1 MENRAACS
9 GREVIA
15 LGRIR
20 HDLDLAWKEALTSF
34 LPQFLQ
40 LFLPHVHEDI
50 DWTHTP
56 EFLESEL
63 RSLHRG
69 LRGRRQH
76 ADLVVRVRLRAG
88 GPALVVL
95 HFEVQSQRDDDMP
108 VRVRLYNGRLFDR
121 HRCPVYSLLILGD
134 SGPGWRPS
142 RYQSRIWDCCLTLD
156 FPVLKVLDWK
166 PRRAE
171 LEASGNPFALVV
183 ATHLAAM
190 ETRPDQDARVHKALH
205 LCRLMA
211 THGFTGEQVYGL
223 FKVLE
228 AMMAMTDELYQ
239 DFVAG
244 VALLEEE
251 LDVTLITR
259 SERNGI
265 KKGRE
270 EGRRRSIV
278 DVSEARFGAP
288 ASDLEAALERVS
300 SSDALK
306 RLTRLAATAA
316 SLEELL
322 EAVRAESAEPRAP
335 RRVWM
340 QGRRAS
346 RSGA

>member
-15 LGRIR
+15 LNRIR
-20 HDLDLAWKEALTSF
+20 RDLDLAWKEALTSF

-40 LFLPHVHEDI
+40 LFLPQVHEDI
-50 DWTHTP
+50 DWTHKP

-69 LRGRRQH
+69 FQGQRRH
-76 ADLVVRVRLRAG
+76 ADLVVRVHLRAG

-95 HFEVQSQRDDDMP
+95 HFEVQSQRDNDMS
-108 VRVRLYNGRLFDR
+108 VRMRIYNGRLFDR

-134 SGPGWRPS
+134 SSPGWRPS
-142 RYQSRIWDCCLTLD
+142 RYQSRIWDCCVTLD

-183 ATHLAAM
+183 ATHLATM

-211 THGFTGEQVYGL
+211 THGFTGDQVYGL

-228 AMMAMTDELYQ
+228 AMMTMTDELYQ

-259 SERNGI
+259 SELNGI
-265 KKGRE
+265 KKGREQGRQEGREAGRQEGRE
-270 EGRRRSIV
+270 EGRRRSIA
-278 DVSEARFGAP
+278 DVAEARFGTP
-288 ASDLEAALERVS
+288 SLELEGALEKVS
-300 SSDALK
+300 SRDALK

-322 EAVRAESAEPRAP
+322 EAVRVES
-335 RRVWM
+335 
-340 QGRRAS
+340 GR
-346 RSGA
+346 

>member
-15 LGRIR
+15 LNRIR

-56 EFLESEL
+56 EFLESQL

-69 LRGRRQH
+69 VRGRRQH
-76 ADLVVRVRLRAG
+76 ADLVVRVHLRAG

-134 SGPGWRPS
+134 SSPGWRPS

-270 EGRRRSIV
+270 QGRQEGREEGRRRSIM
-278 DVSEARFGAP
+278 DVAEARFGAP
-288 ASDLEAALERVS
+288 SLELEAALERVS

-322 EAVRAESAEPRAP
+322 EAVRAESA
-335 RRVWM
+335 
-340 QGRRAS
+340 G
-346 RSGA
+346 